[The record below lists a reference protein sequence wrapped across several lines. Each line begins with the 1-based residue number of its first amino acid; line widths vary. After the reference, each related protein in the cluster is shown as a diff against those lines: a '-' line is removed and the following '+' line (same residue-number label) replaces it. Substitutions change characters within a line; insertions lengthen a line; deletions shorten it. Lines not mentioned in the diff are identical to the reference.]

1 MGLGV
6 ERFRGLITTPLNP
19 YTSKPLNLSTSK
31 PLHLSTSPPFQ
42 LKIIIEHK
50 IPKVHVYLVDD
61 VFFRQACLSGIGFVN
76 IEQLGA

>member
-31 PLHLSTSPPFQ
+31 PLHLSTFST
-42 LKIIIEHK
+42 KN
-50 IPKVHVYLVDD
+50 Y
-61 VFFRQACLSGIGFVN
+61 N
-76 IEQLGA
+76 